1 METEITSTERE
12 MTNFIRRSYLAAAAL
27 LAASLLSACSA
38 EKSQA
43 AAAPPP
49 VPVTVTTVEQ
59 KTVPLEVTGIG
70 NVQAFSTVNVKAQ
83 STGELMKVHFD
94 EGGDVREGQLLF
106 TIDRRPAEAA
116 VAQAEATLA
125 KDMAEAAHA
134 KSQASRYEKLMAE
147 GVVAREQYEQTKS
160 QAEAWD
166 ATVKADQAAVE
177 NARVQLAYTTI
188 KAPISG
194 RTGNLLVHQGN
205 VVKAN
210 ETDLVVI
217 NQIVPVN
224 VELSIPEQFLDQI
237 KQFNAQRRLDVR
249 ATMPTGESFGGGRL
263 SFFDNTVDQKTGT
276 IKLKATFQNDK
287 RVLWPGQFVNVA
299 LTLEQQANR
308 IVVPA
313 QAVQTGQQGQ
323 FVFVVKDD
331 KTAEVRNI
339 RVERTNERE
348 AVIAE
353 GLNVGE
359 TIVTDG
365 QVRLFPG
372 AKVDVKQP
380 EPAAGN

>member
-94 EGGDVREGQLLF
+94 EGGDVHEGQLLF